1 MNQPGTPSTDSND
14 LKTLIDNEA
23 ILLERFVDL
32 LRREQASLSQ
42 GAAEDLPELAEQKNG
57 LVIQLN
63 HLSARRAAFL
73 QARGFPQDRSG
84 IDAWFEQVKDRD
96 ATDAWQ
102 KVLTLATD
110 ARELNR
116 VNGELIQIRM
126 QFTAKALE
134 ALSGAKTSLELYG
147 PDGQSTKPGGRRI
160 NDAV

>member
-1 MNQPGTPSTDSND
+1 MDGSD
-14 LKTLIDNEA
+14 LQTLIENEA
-23 ILLERFVDL
+23 RLLDHFVGL
-32 LRREQASLSQ
+32 LRREQTSLSQ

-63 HLSARRAAFL
+63 DLSARRAAFL
-73 QARGFPQDRSG
+73 EAHALPANRTG
-84 IDAWFEQVKDRD
+84 IDAWFAQEKNGD
-96 ATDAWQ
+96 AAEAWQ
-102 KVLTLATD
+102 NVLALAAE

-116 VNGELIQIRM
+116 VNGELIQARM

-147 PDGQSTKPGGRRI
+147 PDGQSTKPGSRRI

>member
-1 MNQPGTPSTDSND
+1 MRQT
-14 LKTLIDNEA
+14 IDGEA
-23 ILLERFVDL
+23 TLLEQFVEL
-32 LRREQASLSQ
+32 LRREQVSLTQ
-42 GAAEDLPELAEQKNG
+42 GVADDLPLLADQKNG

-63 HLSARRAAFL
+63 QLSAQRAVFL
-73 QARGFPQDRSG
+73 EALGLSADRAG
-84 IDAWFEQVKDRD
+84 IDAWCAQVQDPQ
-96 ATDAWQ
+96 ANNVWQ
-102 KVLTLATD
+102 KVLQLATE

-134 ALSGAKTSLELYG
+134 ALGGAKNSLELYG

>member
-1 MNQPGTPSTDSND
+1 VDSSN
-14 LKTLIDNEA
+14 LRTLIENEA
-23 ILLERFVDL
+23 GLLEQFVDL
-32 LRREQASLSQ
+32 LRREQTSLSQ

-73 QARGFPQDRSG
+73 QARALSPDRAG
-84 IDAWFEQVKDRD
+84 IDACLAQAKDRD
-96 ATDAWQ
+96 AAAAW
-102 KVLTLATD
+102 KNVLTLAAD

-116 VNGELIQIRM
+116 VNGELIQIRV

-134 ALSGAKTSLELYG
+134 ALSGAKNSLELYG
-147 PDGQSTKPGGRRI
+147 PDGQSTKPGSRRI